1 MNDIYVKMLSVTE
14 LAIEGKQR
22 KTHEKEL
29 LVKDQIYCTNST
41 IGNSRQTQEK
51 PNFAF
56 GTQRTLVRVQSSR

>member
-41 IGNSRQTQEK
+41 IGNSGKHRK
-51 PNFAF
+51 SLISPSGRN
-56 GTQRTLVRVQSSR
+56 GR